1 MRGFLSSV
9 LVLNHCLIDVEQGL
23 QASST
28 GPTAKHGALFG
39 DEKELIPMVSTFIS
53 LSETEAVG

>member
-1 MRGFLSSV
+1 MGFSLVSV
-9 LVLNHCLIDVEQGL
+9 LNRCLIDVERGL

-39 DEKELIPMVSTFIS
+39 DEKLIPMVFTFIS
-53 LSETEAVG
+53 LSGTEAVD